1 MTKETFQQR
10 KMTALIHNME
20 GYQKDLAQT
29 PDTLFNNPGVNFIE
43 QQENYAKRD
52 FESTERLVQIIHS
65 QRGIRR
71 ISSSSI
77 LHQLHLIRNKK

>member
-1 MTKETFQQR
+1 MNRETYLQN
-10 KMTALIHNME
+10 KMTALIDNMG

-29 PDTLFNNPGVNFIE
+29 SDTLFNNPGVNFIE
-43 QQENYAKRD
+43 QQENYAKKN

-65 QRGIRR
+65 QRGMRR

-77 LHQLHLIRNKK
+77 LHQLHLIRNRK

>member
-1 MTKETFQQR
+1 MNKQTYLQN

-29 PDTLFNNPGVNFIE
+29 PDTLFKNPGVNFIE
-43 QQENYAKRD
+43 QQDNYAKRN
-52 FESTERLVQIIHS
+52 FESTERLIQIIHS
-65 QRGIRR
+65 QRGIRK

>member
-1 MTKETFQQR
+1 MNRETYLQN
-10 KMTALIHNME
+10 KMTALIDNME

-43 QQENYAKRD
+43 QQDNYVKRN

-65 QRGIRR
+65 QRDMRSL
-71 ISSSSI
+71 SSSSI
-77 LHQLHLIRNKK
+77 IHQLHLIRNRK